1 MDEINRQELDGISKK
16 GSLPAQESDRERE
29 DQDTGNDD
37 DDDEDEEDAED
48 VVEEDPEEE
57 RIIEGR
63 GLSD

>member
-37 DDDEDEEDAED
+37 DDDEDEDD